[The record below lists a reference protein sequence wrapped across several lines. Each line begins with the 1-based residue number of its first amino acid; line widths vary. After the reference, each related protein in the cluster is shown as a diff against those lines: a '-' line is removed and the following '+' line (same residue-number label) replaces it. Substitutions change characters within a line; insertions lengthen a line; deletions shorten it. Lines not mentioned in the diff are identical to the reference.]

1 MWPFRSVELRVGH
14 TNKIWSTAQGRFG
27 HPTRVNGVQHPAPP
41 LKCLVDRT
49 PDGISVTAQYA
60 LALFNGRNVTSKPPK
75 TEIWCMLYAQV
86 KQADAA
92 QNRNILLS
100 EARAQFVESEQFNL
114 ATFLAERS
122 RLTSL
127 QTALMCISTAQPR
140 ESPAGRRATSSNYWI
155 NPTWLTPPA

>member
-1 MWPFRSVELRVGH
+1 MRPGH
-14 TNKIWSTAQGRFG
+14 TDKIWSTAQGRFG

-114 ATFLAERS
+114 ATFRAERS
-122 RLTSL
+122 SL
-127 QTALMCISTAQPR
+127 PNKFANNFDVNLDA
-140 ESPAGRRATSSNYWI
+140 PATGVAGWSEGNIEQLLDQFNMAHT
-155 NPTWLTPPA
+155 TG

>member
-1 MWPFRSVELRVGH
+1 
-14 TNKIWSTAQGRFG
+14 
-27 HPTRVNGVQHPAPP
+27 VNGVHHPVPP

-60 LALFNGRNVTSKPPK
+60 LAHFNGKNVTSKPPK

-86 KQADAA
+86 KPADAA

-100 EARAQFVESEQFNL
+100 EARARFVESNL

-122 RLTSL
+122 RPTSL
-127 QTALMCISTAQPR
+127 QIALM
-140 ESPAGRRATSSNYWI
+140 
-155 NPTWLTPPA
+155 

>member
-14 TNKIWSTAQGRFG
+14 SNKIWSTAQGRFG

-127 QTALMCISTAQPR
+127 QTALM
-140 ESPAGRRATSSNYWI
+140 
-155 NPTWLTPPA
+155 